1 MPNPRLTQIVAEL
14 PFEKKIVGVGTLAMV
29 VSLFF
34 PWYQDLDSF
43 HTGDTFTGLTGPMY
57 FAGFTFLVLA
67 SLSLLVMVMDHLNK
81 QLPIFKVKTSLLHL
95 WSGIFSFYL
104 LFLVGT
110 AYFHP
115 AFGVNITMKQSGF
128 GMFIAYA
135 AAAMLTIGGYLEGR
149 GRAAVKDFEK
159 ETREDA
165 VALPPV
171 ADRKVV
177 HPMIERKPREIVRST
192 PAKQRTAEQPAMELE
207 ADSVQASNAQRQPQ
221 PLSSQQPVPA
231 APVRSVPAAAQRAE
245 SESDR
250 PVQPY
255 RMDL

>member
-14 PFEKKIVGVGTLAMV
+14 PFEKKLAGVGTLAMV

-57 FAGFTFLVLA
+57 FAGFTFLVIA
-67 SLSLLVMVMDHLNK
+67 SFCLLVMVMDHLNK
-81 QLPIFKVKTSLLHL
+81 QLPIFKVKTSLLHM

-104 LFLVGT
+104 LFLIGT

-128 GMFIAYA
+128 GMFIAYS

-149 GRAAVKDFEK
+149 GRAAVKNFEK
-159 ETREDA
+159 ETREEPVIA
-165 VALPPV
+165 QPV

-177 HPMIERKPREIVRST
+177 HPMIERKPRENLRAIPSKK
-192 PAKQRTAEQPAMELE
+192 AAAEQPTMELE
-207 ADSVQASNAQRQPQ
+207 ADTMQDSNAQRQPQ
-221 PLSSQQPVPA
+221 PLSGQQPVPQ
-231 APVRSVPAAAQRAE
+231 APARSAPAAAQRAE
-245 SESDR
+245 TESER